1 MNRRNFLNA
10 GVLGVAFL
18 TISTSKLLAFAHSKL
33 LGGGGGG
40 NWSSIVKNFKGA
52 LTIIAKQA
60 GVMGEVIA
68 DLAEALGLKVEA
80 AALRAEAKNIS
91 EKGDALGADDLDAI
105 RTKSEST
112 EALITERLAESTV
125 LSAAQK
131 AKMAEAAVKYVPAM
145 FKSIKAGIQLAS
157 VASSAAS
164 AGAPGVVDGVSA
176 ASAAVDIPMLVP
188 KAISFVSA
196 SVKAGQKLTD
206 IMREKDIA
214 VPDTSGLAGEMSAMG
229 A

>member
-1 MNRRNFLNA
+1 MDRRNFIS
-10 GVLGVAFL
+10 GCVLGVAFL
-18 TISTSKLLAFAHSKL
+18 SLSTSKLLAFSHSKL
-33 LGGGGGG
+33 LGGGGGK
-40 NWSSIVKNFKGA
+40 WTSIVKNFKGA

-112 EALITERLAESTV
+112 QVLITERLAESTV
-125 LSAAQK
+125 LNAKQK

-145 FKSIKAGIQLAS
+145 FKSVQAGIQLVS
-157 VASSAAS
+157 VSSSAAS
-164 AGAPGVVDGVSA
+164 AGAPGIVDGVA
-176 ASAAVDIPMLVP
+176 AATAAVDIPVLVP
-188 KAISFVSA
+188 KAISFVSN
-196 SVKAGQKLTD
+196 SVEAGQKLTD

-214 VPDTSGLAGEMSAMG
+214 VPDTSGLDDAM
-229 A
+229 AKMV

>member
-1 MNRRNFLNA
+1 MNRRNFLSA
-10 GVLGVAFL
+10 SVLGMAFL
-18 TISTSKLLAFAHSKL
+18 SISSSKLLAFTHNKL

-40 NWSSIVKNFKGA
+40 NWTSIVKNFKGA

-68 DLAEALGLKVEA
+68 DLAEALGLKQEA

-112 EALITERLAESTV
+112 QVLITERLAESTV
-125 LSAAQK
+125 LNAKQK
-131 AKMAEAAVKYVPAM
+131 AKMAEAAAKYVPAM
-145 FKSIKAGIQLAS
+145 FKSIQGGIQLVTVS
-157 VASSAAS
+157 SSAAS
-164 AGAPGVVDGVSA
+164 AGAPGVMDGVSA
-176 ASAAVDIPMLVP
+176 ATAAVDIPVLVP
-188 KAISFVSA
+188 KAISFVSK
-196 SVKAGQKLTD
+196 SVEAGQKLTD

-214 VPDTSGLAGEMSAMG
+214 VPDTSGLNDAM
-229 A
+229 AKMV

>member
-1 MNRRNFLNA
+1 MDRRNFIS
-10 GVLGVAFL
+10 GCVLGVAFL
-18 TISTSKLLAFAHSKL
+18 SLSTSKLLAFSHSKL
-33 LGGGGGG
+33 LGGGGGK
-40 NWSSIVKNFKGA
+40 WTSIVKNFKGA

-105 RTKSEST
+105 RTISEST
-112 EALITERLAESTV
+112 QVLITERLAESTV
-125 LSAAQK
+125 LSATQK

-145 FKSIKAGIQLAS
+145 FKSVQAGIQLVS
-157 VASSAAS
+157 VSSSAAS
-164 AGAPGVVDGVSA
+164 AGAPGIVDGVA
-176 ASAAVDIPMLVP
+176 AATAAVDIPVLVP
-188 KAISFVSA
+188 KAISFVSN
-196 SVKAGQKLTD
+196 SVEAGQKLTD

-214 VPDTSGLAGEMSAMG
+214 VPDTSGLADAM
-229 A
+229 AKMV